1 MRECR
6 MAIGFAAHAYAAAV
20 NSFFFP
26 GVLIGPSTRFVD
38 YRAWS
43 RNTLYGGSPSAAP
56 RTPPNGRVRAGI
68 TELVLG
74 FAFMGVWAVLA
85 ADYNYEALLL
95 PKGEPGSALD
105 RSLLS
110 RIWITNVAGL
120 VARTKYYGIWGLAN
134 VSAAES
140 AAGSVGTPLT
150 RAAGRLRALGPGVQR
165 PRARKGLGV
174 GRGVAL
180 ALGPLPQH

>member
-1 MRECR
+1 MLYR
-6 MAIGFAAHAYAAAV
+6 A
-20 NSFFFP
+20 SFFFP

-43 RNTLYGGSPSAAP
+43 RNTLYGGSSSAAP
-56 RTPPNGRVRAGI
+56 RTPPKGRVRAAI

-134 VSAAES
+134 VS
-140 AAGSVGTPLT
+140 
-150 RAAGRLRALGPGVQR
+150 
-165 PRARKGLGV
+165 
-174 GRGVAL
+174 GRGHAL
-180 ALGPLPQH
+180 ERSGAHVVYQA